1 MPYINTHWLC
11 VQELLEDGL
20 VDQFHKS
27 LVELNMD
34 SAEELQSYIHKL
46 QVAVEQGR
54 QKLLQSDGVEGKAEA
69 GVTNRSISSAGLPA
83 ALWLGLVYFIS
94 FKCHRD

>member
-1 MPYINTHWLC
+1 MFFFFYTVFHIHKRPNEQRAIQQTQRFC
-11 VQELLEDGL
+11 VLQELLEDGL
-20 VDQFHKS
+20 VDQFHKN

-54 QKLLQSDGVEGKAEA
+54 HKLLQSDGAEGKAEA
-69 GVTNRSISSAGLPA
+69 GV
-83 ALWLGLVYFIS
+83 
-94 FKCHRD
+94 